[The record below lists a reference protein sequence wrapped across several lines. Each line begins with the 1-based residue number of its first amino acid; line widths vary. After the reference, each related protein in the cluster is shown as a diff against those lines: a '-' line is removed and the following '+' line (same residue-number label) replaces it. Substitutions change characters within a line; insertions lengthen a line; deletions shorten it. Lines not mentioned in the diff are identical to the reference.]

1 MPKERNEQP
10 EKNLDP
16 VSFRAALSRF
26 ASGVTIL
33 TMRDAAGTDHGMT
46 ATAFSSLSLDPPL
59 ILICI
64 ARSASMFEPLTQAQ
78 RFAVNILSDDQQQVS
93 RAFAA
98 KDSDR
103 FGGFIFERGI
113 GDVPILVGAHA
124 HLECRV
130 HARHEAGDHTIIVG
144 EVEAC
149 ATGEGSPLL
158 YYRGTYGRFAP

>member
-1 MPKERNEQP
+1 MTDRLHAADFK
-10 EKNLDP
+10 
-16 VSFRAALSRF
+16 AALARF

-33 TMRDAAGTDHGMT
+33 TMRDADGTDHGMT
-46 ATAFSSLSLDPPL
+46 ATAFSSLSLSPPL
-59 ILICI
+59 ILVCI
-64 ARSASMFEPLTQAQ
+64 ARDASMFEPLKQAQ
-78 RFAVNILSDDQQQVS
+78 RFAVNILSDEQKEVS

-98 KDSDR
+98 KDIDR
-103 FGGFIFERGI
+103 FEGFIFERGI
-113 GDVPILVGAHA
+113 EDVPILVGAHA

-149 ATGEGSPLL
+149 ATGEGTPLL

>member
-1 MPKERNEQP
+1 MTP
-10 EKNLDP
+10 LADP
-16 VSFRAALSRF
+16 AAFRAALSRF

-33 TMRDAAGTDHGMT
+33 TMRDAEGRDHGMT

-59 ILICI
+59 ILVCI
-64 ARSASMFEPLTQAQ
+64 DRAASMFEPLQQAQ
-78 RFAVNILSDDQQQVS
+78 RFAVNILADDQQQVS

-98 KDSDR
+98 QDVDR
-103 FGGFIFERGI
+103 FGGFLFERGI
-113 GDVPILVGAHA
+113 EDVPILVGAHA

-144 EVEAC
+144 LVEVC
-149 ATGEGSPLL
+149 ATGEGAPLL

>member
-1 MPKERNEQP
+1 MTRIA
-10 EKNLDP
+10 DATA
-16 VSFRAALSRF
+16 FRAALARF

-33 TMRDAAGTDHGMT
+33 TMRDEDGTDHGMT
-46 ATAFSSLSLDPPL
+46 ATAFTSVSLDPPL
-59 ILICI
+59 ILVCVD
-64 ARSASMFEPLTQAQ
+64 RTASMFEPLQQAQ
-78 RFAVNILSDDQQQVS
+78 RFAVNILADSQVQVS

-98 KDSDR
+98 KDIDR
-103 FGGFIFERGI
+103 FKGFIFERGI

-149 ATGEGSPLL
+149 ATGEGSPLV

>member
-1 MPKERNEQP
+1 MTTHA
-10 EKNLDP
+10 DATA
-16 VSFRAALSRF
+16 FRDALSRF

-33 TMRDAAGTDHGMT
+33 TMRDAHGIDHGMT
-46 ATAFSSLSLDPPL
+46 ATAFTSVSLVPPL
-59 ILICI
+59 ILVCVNH
-64 ARSASMFEPLTQAQ
+64 AASMYEPLQHAQ
-78 RFAVNILSDDQQQVS
+78 RFAVNILADSQRRVS
-93 RAFAA
+93 GAFAA
-98 KDSDR
+98 PDVDR
-103 FGGFIFERGI
+103 FGGFVFERGI

-149 ATGEGSPLL
+149 ASGEGAPLL

>member
-1 MPKERNEQP
+1 MTIHA
-10 EKNLDP
+10 DP
-16 VSFRAALSRF
+16 AAFRAALSRF

-33 TMRDAAGTDHGMT
+33 TMRDADGVDHGMT
-46 ATAFSSLSLDPPL
+46 ATAFSSVSLDPPL
-59 ILICI
+59 ILACI
-64 ARSASMFEPLTQAQ
+64 NHAASMFEPLQHAQ
-78 RFAVNILSDDQQQVS
+78 RFAVNILSDAQQQVS

-98 KDSDR
+98 QDTDR
-103 FGGFIFERGI
+103 FGGFLFERGI

-149 ATGEGSPLL
+149 AAGDGGPLV

>member
-1 MPKERNEQP
+1 MSPRV
-10 EKNLDP
+10 DP
-16 VSFRAALSRF
+16 ADFRAALSRF

-33 TMRDAAGTDHGMT
+33 TMRDADGKDHGMT

-59 ILICI
+59 ILVCI
-64 ARSASMFEPLTQAQ
+64 DRAASMFEPLKHAQ
-78 RFAVNILSDDQQQVS
+78 RFAVNILAEDQQQVS
-93 RAFAA
+93 RAFAI
-98 KDSDR
+98 KDADR
-103 FGGFIFERGI
+103 FGGFLFERGI
-113 GDVPILVGAHA
+113 EDVPILVGAHA

>member
-1 MPKERNEQP
+1 
-10 EKNLDP
+10 
-16 VSFRAALSRF
+16 
-26 ASGVTIL
+26 
-33 TMRDAAGTDHGMT
+33 MRDVTGKDHGMT

-59 ILICI
+59 ILVCI
-64 ARSASMFEPLTQAQ
+64 DRAASMFEPLAQAQ
-78 RFAVNILSDDQQQVS
+78 RFAVNILAADQEQVS

-98 KDSDR
+98 KDVDR
-103 FGGFIFERGI
+103 FGGFLFERGI
-113 GDVPILVGAHA
+113 EDVPILVGAHA

-149 ATGEGSPLL
+149 AAGEGGPLL